1 MGAMRTQ
8 FPRYLIFGLLVL
20 GATLVFFFNPESVR
34 YPPCFF
40 KMITGLQCP
49 GCGSARAS
57 YHLLHGHFLTAI
69 DYNLLFVAAILP
81 VVIDGV
87 SRLFSRESSFVKFRL
102 FNYIRSW
109 HVMLVVMIFWI
120 VRNLPVYPF
129 IVLSSDH

>member
-1 MGAMRTQ
+1 MRTQ
-8 FPRYLIFGLLVL
+8 FPRFLVFGLLVL
-20 GATLVFFFNPESVR
+20 GATLLVFFNPESVR

-81 VVIDGV
+81 VAIDGV

-129 IVLSSDH
+129 IVLSSDY